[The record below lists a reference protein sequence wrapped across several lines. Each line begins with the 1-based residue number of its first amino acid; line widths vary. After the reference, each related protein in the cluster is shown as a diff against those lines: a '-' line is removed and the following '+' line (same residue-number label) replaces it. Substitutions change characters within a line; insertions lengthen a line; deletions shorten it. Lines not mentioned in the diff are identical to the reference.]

1 MIRTLSTPLQLCLF
15 TTATTTAPK
24 LRETSP
30 PAQSRQTRRAYT
42 RADYKY
48 LKCHYYD
55 GTGPELA
62 KQLGRTLGSLKGFI
76 RANPELR
83 KRGRI

>member
-1 MIRTLSTPLQLCLF
+1 MRLVITSTAIQLCLF
-15 TTATTTAPK
+15 ATPTTTQK
-24 LRETSP
+24 LRETT
-30 PAQSRQTRRAYT
+30 PASQPRQTRRAYT

-48 LKCHYYD
+48 LQRHYYD

-83 KRGRI
+83 KRGRA

>member
-1 MIRTLSTPLQLCLF
+1 MHTTTTALQLCLF
-15 TTATTTAPK
+15 TTPTSTQK

-30 PAQSRQTRRAYT
+30 FSEPRQTRRAYT
-42 RADYKY
+42 RKDYNY
-48 LKCHYYD
+48 LLQHYREA
-55 GTGPELA
+55 TGPQLA

-83 KRGRI
+83 KRNSHI